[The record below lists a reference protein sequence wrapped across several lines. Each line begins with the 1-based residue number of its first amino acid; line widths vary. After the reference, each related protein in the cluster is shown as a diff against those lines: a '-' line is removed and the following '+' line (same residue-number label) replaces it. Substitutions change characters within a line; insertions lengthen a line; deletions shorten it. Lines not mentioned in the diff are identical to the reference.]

1 MNKIKFKNSI
11 STSLLIFIIILF
23 LICTLVNIF
32 ITNFSVDM
40 YYMNDL
46 RNYMEE
52 QQLLIKKNYDNVESL
67 SSEYTIYDI
76 RLEQYDTLKN
86 EIIYSSRDN
95 REGISISSKL
105 SQEEINSIF
114 ENLLEKKEY
123 NIFTI
128 ENDKYDIIN
137 NLLDNDTQQIIMLSK
152 YSENNYFVLQIP
164 SPNIIYATSLS
175 KKYSILTMMIS
186 FILIIPIA
194 LFFSYFFT
202 KPIKKILNVT
212 QKIKNKDFSEKCKI
226 DSENELGILA
236 NSINEMSNSI
246 QTYIIEIEQKNIQL
260 EKDIEIKKQFEE
272 SQKKFVSDVSH
283 EIKTPI
289 SIISAYTESIKLG
302 LMENPED
309 LNEYCDI
316 ILDECNRMSSI
327 VKQLLHLSKL
337 ENNIKKLNITDFNIV
352 QLVKD
357 DVKKFEL
364 KFKNNN
370 ISFSLFADNNNINV
384 LADKN
389 EIENVL
395 INYLQ
400 NAFKYC
406 DNPGIIEIYIKE
418 NKNDVYIGIYNNGN
432 QFNDNEK
439 EKIWNRFYK
448 EDKARTR
455 EEDSTGL
462 GLSIVKAIMMLHE
475 MPFGVKNKKNGVE
488 FYIKLKKHIKN
499 I

>member
-1 MNKIKFKNSI
+1 M
-11 STSLLIFIIILF
+11 
-23 LICTLVNIF
+23 
-32 ITNFSVDM
+32 
-40 YYMNDL
+40 
-46 RNYMEE
+46 
-52 QQLLIKKNYDNVESL
+52 
-67 SSEYTIYDI
+67 

-86 EIIYSSRDN
+86 QIIYSNRKN

-105 SQEEINSIF
+105 SKEEMNKIF
-114 ENLLEKKEY
+114 EDLLEKKEY

-128 ENDKYDIIN
+128 ENDKYSIIN
-137 NLLDNDTQQIIMLSK
+137 NLLDNDTEQIIMLSK

-175 KKYSILTMMIS
+175 KKYSIFTMMIS

-194 LFFSYFFT
+194 LIFSYFFT

-212 QKIKNKDFSEKCKI
+212 QKIKNKDFSEECKV
-226 DSENELGILA
+226 DSENEVGILA
-236 NSINEMSNSI
+236 KSINEMSDSI
-246 QTYIIEIEQKNIQL
+246 QTYILEIKQKNIQL

-309 LNEYCDI
+309 INEYCDI

-337 ENNIKKLNITDFNIV
+337 ENNIKKLNVTDFNIV
-352 QLVKD
+352 ELVKD

-370 ISFSLFADNNNINV
+370 ISFSLFTDNNNINV

-418 NKNDVYIGIYNNGN
+418 NKDDVYIGIYNNGN
-432 QFNDNEK
+432 QFDDNEK

-462 GLSIVKAIMMLHE
+462 GLSIVKAIMILHE
-475 MPFGVKNKKNGVE
+475 MPFGVENKKDGVE